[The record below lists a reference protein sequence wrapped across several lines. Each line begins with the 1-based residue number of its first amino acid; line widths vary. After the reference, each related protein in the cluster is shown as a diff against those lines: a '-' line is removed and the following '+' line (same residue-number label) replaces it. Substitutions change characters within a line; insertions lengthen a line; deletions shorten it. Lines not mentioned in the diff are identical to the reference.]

1 MSAEKL
7 KGLNSRLMLF
17 FTGFSRNASE
27 MARTQIENTPG
38 KRAELERMKE
48 LLDEAYSCF
57 TSRSDDTSGIGRL
70 LDEQWKVKKMMS
82 DRISTPEI
90 DAIYEA
96 GKNAGASGGKLLGAG
111 GGGFILFYVEPERQ
125 ASVKAALSKLLH
137 VPFFSSIWAARSY
150 TSNTNRR
157 PAWEGAIVKVS
168 VIVFEINEIDGMKAM
183 MPQIKP
189 EWYYELIVVDGG
201 STDGTIEYCK
211 SNNIPVFIQEQPGV
225 GGALDDAMKR
235 VTGDVV
241 VIYAPDGSFLADRI
255 PMMVQKIK
263 EGADIVNASRYIG
276 G

>member
-1 MSAEKL
+1 LRYYRREAVKSLDEIEHPSVRECIRFMSIGEGIEMVHYADLPARSGLGSSSTFTVGMLHALYTLKNIMPTKRELALNAIHVEQRMIKENVGSQDQTIAAFGGLNRIDFGGVQRIQVTPLIMSAEKL

-137 VPFFSSIWAARSY
+137 VPFF
-150 TSNTNRR
+150 
-157 PAWEGAIVKVS
+157 
-168 VIVFEINEIDGMKAM
+168 FEH
-183 MPQIKP
+183 
-189 EWYYELIVVDGG
+189 LG
-201 STDGTIEYCK
+201 S
-211 SNNIPVFIQEQPGV
+211 Q
-225 GGALDDAMKR
+225 
-235 VTGDVV
+235 
-241 VIYAPDGSFLADRI
+241 VIYF
-255 PMMVQKIK
+255 QH
-263 EGADIVNASRYIG
+263 
-276 G
+276 

>member
-1 MSAEKL
+1 
-7 KGLNSRLMLF
+7 
-17 FTGFSRNASE
+17 
-27 MARTQIENTPG
+27 
-38 KRAELERMKE
+38 
-48 LLDEAYSCF
+48 
-57 TSRSDDTSGIGRL
+57 
-70 LDEQWKVKKMMS
+70 
-82 DRISTPEI
+82 
-90 DAIYEA
+90 
-96 GKNAGASGGKLLGAG
+96 
-111 GGGFILFYVEPERQ
+111 
-125 ASVKAALSKLLH
+125 
-137 VPFFSSIWAARSY
+137 
-150 TSNTNRR
+150 
-157 PAWEGAIVKVS
+157 VKVS

-276 G
+276 GMKSEDDTVATGFANWLFSFAARIVFGWNLTDFLYTYLAFTKEAFDKCAMSGVTERTWGQIFLMRAFKRNLKIVEIPGPEMKRIGGAVKVPKVKAGLAIVRSMLQEFFSK